1 MDDFNGGKNGKL
13 LLCFF
18 FLAGLRDQWMNTS
31 LFIQFLISLP
41 SSFSLVGKIGLFFV
55 IHFVDSSQSDD
66 AACFQITSDH

>member
-1 MDDFNGGKNGKL
+1 MDDSNGGKNGKL

-18 FLAGLRDQWMNTS
+18 LAGLRDQWVNTS

-41 SSFSLVGKIGLFFV
+41 SSFSLVGKIGLFFM
-55 IHFVDSSQSDD
+55 IHVVDSSQSDD